1 MARKKT
7 SLRDFQQYLSERL
20 KSAARGQV
28 SSSLLGVRAGKENW
42 LLELSE
48 AGEIIQLPP
57 LTPVPLTNAAFSGI
71 ANIRGNLYAV
81 TDFSYFRTGEPT
93 VQNAFTRLLLIGAKM
108 GSNAA
113 LLVTRMQG
121 LKNIKDFEP
130 VSRPEDAPAWIE
142 QPYRD
147 QAGEIWN
154 KLSVSALLND
164 ERFMNIGA

>member
-20 KSAARGQV
+20 KGAARGQI

-42 LLELSE
+42 LLELSD

-57 LTPVPLTNAAFSGI
+57 LTQVPLTNPAFSGI

-81 TDFSYFRTGEPT
+81 TDFSYFRNGEPT
-93 VQNAFTRLLLIGAKM
+93 VQNAYTRLLLVGAKM

-121 LKNIKDFEP
+121 LKNIKDYEL
-130 VSRPEDAPAWIE
+130 VSRAADAPAWIV
-142 QPYRD
+142 QTYRD
-147 QAGEIWN
+147 KAGELWY
-154 KLSVSALLND
+154 KLSVSALLDD